1 MNFPLFKFEPLLS
14 GGFEQSLIVAL
25 IIGIVFG
32 FVLERAGF
40 GSCRKLAAQFYFKDL
55 AVFKVMFTAIVT
67 AMVGVYLLSVFGVL
81 DINLIYKTP
90 TILMPQVI
98 GGLLLGIGFVIGGY
112 CPGTSVAALGTGKI
126 DAFVFLAGVM
136 GGLIA
141 YGEVFPSIQSWA
153 KPEGAPTIT
162 LDTLTGIP
170 YGILVFAFI
179 LMAAGGFLAA
189 EWAEGKLSGAPQGNQ
204 PLLGKGPLVNTSR
217 IVMAGLLG
225 LGFISLFLG
234 SPYGKT
240 KVSMDTAELARIT
253 ATGHDKISAEKIA
266 DDYLA
271 GLGDYKIIDIRSA
284 QAFAT
289 YHLPESENMHV
300 NSDEFNDIE
309 RNENI
314 VIYSDDA
321 EATAKVWFILKA
333 RGYKSVRTLDGG
345 LKSWMDNV
353 LYPSKPVDTSKAAQ
367 EAFAKRAVVAERL
380 GGEAQGADGSTKTIR
395 KAPTPPPA
403 PAAGGAPKKKKR
415 KAREGC

>member
-14 GGFEQSLIVAL
+14 GGFEQGLIVAL

-81 DINLIYKTP
+81 DINLVYKTP
-90 TILMPQVI
+90 TILAPQII
-98 GGLLLGIGFVIGGY
+98 GGLLLGIGFVVGGY

-126 DAFVFLAGVM
+126 DALVFLAGVM

-153 KPEGAPTIT
+153 KPEGASVIT

-179 LMAAGGFLAA
+179 VIAVGGFLAA
-189 EWAEGKLSGAPQGNQ
+189 EWAERKLSGAPQGSPALSDN
-204 PLLGKGPLVNTSR
+204 GPLINTSR
-217 IVMAGLLG
+217 IIMAGLLG

-240 KVSMDTAELARIT
+240 KVSIDTAELARIT

-266 DDYLA
+266 DDYIA
-271 GLGDYKIIDIRSA
+271 GLGDYKIIDIRDA

-289 YHLPESENMHV
+289 YHLPDAENMHV

-321 EATAKVWFILKA
+321 EATAKAWFILKA
-333 RGYKSVRTLDGG
+333 RGYQSVRTVDGG
-345 LKSWMDNV
+345 LTAWMDKV
-353 LYPSKPVDTSKAAQ
+353 LYPSKPTDTSKAAQ
-367 EAFAKRAVVAERL
+367 VAFAKRAVVAKEL
-380 GGEAQGADGSTKTIR
+380 GGEAQGADGAKTIR
-395 KAPTPPPA
+395 KAPTPPPTA
-403 PAAGGAPKKKKR
+403 TGTGPKKKKKR